1 MCPCPRG
8 RGRASRRRTNRT
20 SSRPWRT
27 PPSSSRPSRRRACR
41 RRRPPSRDLAPAPRR
56 RCCRSRR
63 FFCGANRPR
72 HRGSNVSR
80 HRCALVEAEFF
91 ADPSFG
97 GGVAG
102 VGRPSCRRAGDQ
114 GKRSVDRRER
124 EVDGRR
130 RDRPCPVR
138 GDPPLRRRKR
148 QDGKG
153 TRPCRPRRRRSVFPR
168 GLAAVR
174 ETPARYGRVLRHTG
188 RIPGWAAWAHH
199 RIVRAFG
206 GRGRGTRHMG
216 GGGAGVDPRRLAS
229 AGDGTGRHSGRD
241 ACRRLARAADR
252 GRRICGRGRRLLI
265 GDRSALAG
273 TSRSCRDHDRLP
285 GDQAPSSVAG
295 PDVLELMDRVDSG
308 LGRRDKV

>member
-27 PPSSSRPSRRRACR
+27 TPSSSRPSRRRACR

-153 TRPCRPRRRRSVFPR
+153 HSSMSSSPTPVCVPTRSCRCPRDSCTIRPGTSAHWTNTGMGGLGPSSNCSRVRRSRPRNSAHGRRRS
-168 GLAAVR
+168 
-174 ETPARYGRVLRHTG
+174 
-188 RIPGWAAWAHH
+188 W
-199 RIVRAFG
+199 
-206 GRGRGTRHMG
+206 
-216 GGGAGVDPRRLAS
+216 S
-229 AGDGTGRHSGRD
+229 
-241 ACRRLARAADR
+241 
-252 GRRICGRGRRLLI
+252 
-265 GDRSALAG
+265 RSAATG
-273 TSRSCRDHDRLP
+273 I
-285 GDQAPSSVAG
+285 GW
-295 PDVLELMDRVDSG
+295 
-308 LGRRDKV
+308 